1 MDRTRTTRP
10 GRNIS
15 WVRTTG
21 DLLAGALVLAVLLS
35 AVVACSAQ
43 TRGAGGAQA
52 EEQSDRP
59 TDLVVPFGPGGGAD
73 QLARITAPNMEEA
86 LGAQVPV
93 VNTEGATGSTGMT
106 SMLSGPPGESMAV
119 LIQDTLATVAAGS
132 ASFKLDELQGVC
144 RLQEMPSGLFV
155 KGNGP
160 YANWDELAAAAKE
173 RPGELTV
180 ATVGEGSADDIMLA
194 ALAQQGIEFRAVP
207 FADPNERYNALLG
220 GAVDVLYEQP
230 GDVLPNLESGQF
242 EPVLVFSNKPVDGL
256 EGDPVLSSEVGVDVV
271 LNQFRG
277 LVTSK
282 EASPETVERLSNACS
297 RVQEDEKFAKFQ
309 KSNFSMPASYMN
321 SEEFDKY
328 LDEQLGQIESLGR
341 RYGVNN

>member
-1 MDRTRTTRP
+1 MHRRTTATP
-10 GRNIS
+10 GRNDS
-15 WVRTTG
+15 RARTSG
-21 DLLAGALVLAVLLS
+21 KFLSVALALAVLL
-35 AVVACSAQ
+35 VALVGCSAQ

-52 EEQSDRP
+52 GEQSSRP
-59 TDLVVPFGPGGGAD
+59 VDMVVPFGPGGGAD
-73 QLARITAPNMEEA
+73 QLARITAPNMEKA
-86 LGAQVPV
+86 LEAQVPV

-106 SMLSGPPGESMAV
+106 SMLSAPPGESMAV

-132 ASFKLDELQGVC
+132 ASFELDELQGVC

-155 KGNGP
+155 KGDGP
-160 YANWDELAAAAKE
+160 YADWEELAAAAKE
-173 RPGELTV
+173 RPGELKV
-180 ATVGEGSADDIMLA
+180 ATVGERSADDIMLA

-242 EPVLVFSNKPVDGL
+242 EPVMVFSDRAVDGL

-277 LVTSK
+277 LVASK
-282 EASPETVERLSNACS
+282 EASPETVERLSDACS
-297 RVQEDEKFAKFQ
+297 EVQEDEKFAKFQ
-309 KSNFSMPASYMN
+309 ESNFSMPGSYMN

-328 LDEQLGQIESLGR
+328 LEEQLRQIENLGR
-341 RYGVNN
+341 RYGVG

>member
-1 MDRTRTTRP
+1 VRTR
-10 GRNIS
+10 GEALS
-15 WVRTTG
+15 VA
-21 DLLAGALVLAVLLS
+21 LALAVLLS
-35 AVVACSAQ
+35 ALVGCSAQ

-52 EEQSDRP
+52 EEQSNRP
-59 TDLVVPFGPGGGAD
+59 VDLVVPFGPGGGAD
-73 QLARITAPNMEEA
+73 QLARITAPSMEKD

-106 SMLSGPPGESMAV
+106 SMLSAPPGEATAV

-132 ASFKLDELQGVC
+132 ASFEPGELQGVC

-155 KGNGP
+155 KGDGP
-160 YANWDELAAAAKE
+160 FADWDELAAAAKE
-173 RPGELTV
+173 RPGELKV
-180 ATVGEGSADDIMLA
+180 ATVGEGSADDVMLA
-194 ALAQQGIEFRAVP
+194 ALAQQGIEFRTVP

-242 EPVLVFSNKPVDGL
+242 KTVLVFSDKPVDGL
-256 EGDPVLSSEVGVDVV
+256 EGDPVLSSEVGVDVI

-282 EASPETVERLSNACS
+282 EASPETVESLSNACS
-297 RVQEDEKFAKFQ
+297 MVQDDEKFTKFQ
-309 KSNFSMPASYMN
+309 KSNFSMPGSYMN

-328 LDEQLGQIESLGR
+328 LDEQLDQIESLGR
-341 RYGVNN
+341 RYGVN

>member
-1 MDRTRTTRP
+1 MRT
-10 GRNIS
+10 IS
-15 WVRTTG
+15 NF
-21 DLLAGALVLAVLLS
+21 LMGALVLVVLLS
-35 AVVACSAQ
+35 TVVACSAQ

-52 EEQSDRP
+52 ESQSERP
-59 TDLVVPFGPGGGAD
+59 IDLVVPFGPGGGAD
-73 QLARITAPNMEEA
+73 QLARITAPNMEKE

-93 VNTEGATGSTGMT
+93 VNTEGATGSTGIT
-106 SMLSGPPGESMAV
+106 SMLSAPPGESTAV

-155 KGNGP
+155 KGDGP
-160 YANWDELAAAAKE
+160 YGSWDELAAAAKE
-173 RPGELTV
+173 RPGELKV
-180 ATVGEGSADDIMLA
+180 ATVGERSADDIMLA

-242 EPVLVFSNKPVDGL
+242 EPVLVFSDKPVEGL
-256 EGDPVLSSEVGVDVV
+256 EGEPALSSEVGVDVV

-297 RVQEDEKFAKFQ
+297 RVQEDEKFADFQ
-309 KSNFSMPASYMN
+309 DSNFSMPGSYMN
-321 SEEFDKY
+321 AEEFDKY
-328 LDEQLGQIESLGR
+328 LDEQLEQIENLGR
-341 RYGVNN
+341 RYGVG

>member
-1 MDRTRTTRP
+1 M
-10 GRNIS
+10 
-15 WVRTTG
+15 
-21 DLLAGALVLAVLLS
+21 LAGALVLTVLLS
-35 AVVACSAQ
+35 VVVACSAQ

-52 EEQSDRP
+52 GEQSDRP
-59 TDLVVPFGPGGGAD
+59 VDMVVPFGPGGGAD
-73 QLARITAPNMEEA
+73 QLARITAPNMEKA

-93 VNTEGATGSTGMT
+93 VNTDGATGSTGIT
-106 SMLSGPPGESMAV
+106 SMLSAPPGESMAV

-132 ASFKLDELQGVC
+132 ASFELDELQGVC

-155 KGNGP
+155 KGDGP
-160 YANWDELAAAAKE
+160 YADWDELAAAAKE
-173 RPGELTV
+173 RPGELKV
-180 ATVGEGSADDIMLA
+180 ATVGAGSADDIMLA
-194 ALAQQGIEFRAVP
+194 ALAKQGIEFRAVP

-242 EPVLVFSNKPVDGL
+242 DTVLMFSDRPVDGL
-256 EGDPVLSSEVGVDVV
+256 EGDPVLSSDVGVDVV

-277 LVTSK
+277 LVTTRD
-282 EASPETVERLSNACS
+282 ASPETVERLSKACS
-297 RVQEDEKFAKFQ
+297 RVQADEKFAEFQ
-309 KSNFSMPASYMN
+309 KNNFSMPGSYMN

-341 RYGVNN
+341 RYGVN

>member
-21 DLLAGALVLAVLLS
+21 DLLAGALVFAVLLS

-43 TRGAGGAQA
+43 TRGAGAQA

-59 TDLVVPFGPGGGAD
+59 VDMVVPFGPGGGAD

-106 SMLSGPPGESMAV
+106 SMLSAPPGESMAV
-119 LIQDTLATVAAGS
+119 LIQDTLATVVAGS
-132 ASFKLDELQGVC
+132 ASFKRDDLQSVC

-155 KGNGP
+155 KGDGP
-160 YANWDELAAAAKE
+160 YADWGELVAAAKK

-180 ATVGEGSADDIMLA
+180 ATVGERSADDIMLA
-194 ALAQQGIEFRAVP
+194 ALAQQGIKFRAVP

-220 GAVDVLYEQP
+220 GAVDALYEQP

-256 EGDPVLSSEVGVDVV
+256 QGDPVLSSEIGVDVV

-277 LVTSK
+277 LVTTK
-282 EASPETVERLSNACS
+282 EASPETVERLSDACS
-297 RVQEDEKFAKFQ
+297 KVQDNEKFAEFQ
-309 KSNFSMPASYMN
+309 KNNFSMPGSYMN
-321 SEEFDKY
+321 SQEFDKY
-328 LDEQLGQIESLGR
+328 LDEQLGQIESLGQ
-341 RYGVNN
+341 RYGVN